1 MIDIKDIDIKPTI
14 DDISDYIKNPLFMEL
29 YNYMISEYKAIC
41 TIDYSKDVWL
51 KGWNVKFKKAG
62 KSLCVIYPKDKY
74 ITVLVV
80 VGQKEKERV
89 QSLMPKL
96 STEIKNIYNDTQEG
110 MGQRWLMIDLYSHN
124 NVYLDVLKLI
134 QIRREAK

>member
-124 NVYLDVLKLI
+124 NVYLDVLKLV